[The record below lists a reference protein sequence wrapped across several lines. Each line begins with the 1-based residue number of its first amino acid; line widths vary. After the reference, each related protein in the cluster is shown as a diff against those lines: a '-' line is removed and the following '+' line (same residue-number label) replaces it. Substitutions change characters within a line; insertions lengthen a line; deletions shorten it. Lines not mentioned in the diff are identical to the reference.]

1 MAKAPAQAAI
11 VAARTGAFECSSSDG
26 RYSSR

>member
-1 MAKAPAQAAI
+1 MAKAPVQAAI
-11 VAARTGAFECSSSDG
+11 VAARTGAFECSLSA